1 MKNLKIFLFG
11 SFFFLLWIE
20 AYSRQDNNVYT
31 ENAKIKPEKLTLF
44 ADSVRFSLKGTIPI
58 ISGLIP
64 RNPRLRLVLKSHS
77 NQKDFGELILKKNVS
92 TYSYDQSFVF
102 LYQPWMEESFL
113 ELQFFQGSKKNK

>member
-64 RNPRLRLVLKSHS
+64 RNPRLRLVLKSHC

-92 TYSYDQSFVF
+92 TYSYDQSYVF
-102 LYQPWMEESFL
+102 LYQPWME
-113 ELQFFQGSKKNK
+113 